1 MWRKA
6 PISMLIFVSLLGH
19 IFDLLPLVSAQ
30 RDGAEDDENAVVFVP
45 EYNEVDCAALTT
57 KRSSPNH
64 VIKTKLRYAYCSFR
78 KASESYV
85 VPKPAHWLPCFVVL
99 FLAVIESACR
109 KERSQCVWQR
119 SEATCVKKGHAEV
132 EGRQGM
138 ESGDD
143 IAHEEL

>member
-57 KRSSPNH
+57 K
-64 VIKTKLRYAYCSFR
+64 
-78 KASESYV
+78 
-85 VPKPAHWLPCFVVL
+85 
-99 FLAVIESACR
+99 SACR